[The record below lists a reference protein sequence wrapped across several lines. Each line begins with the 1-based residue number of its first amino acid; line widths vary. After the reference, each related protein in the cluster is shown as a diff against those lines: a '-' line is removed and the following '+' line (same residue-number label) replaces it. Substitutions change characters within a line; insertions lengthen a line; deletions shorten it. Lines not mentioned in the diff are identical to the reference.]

1 MLILDPTTT
10 DSLTLEPTA
19 MNWLVLVIE
28 SAGAIGALKSQVCIA
43 ATMGG
48 SVELG
53 PVWTGRLVVLP
64 TFSGA
69 VEIAP

>member
-1 MLILDPTTT
+1 MLLLDPTTT
-10 DSLTLEPTA
+10 DSLTLNPTA

-28 SAGAIGALKSQVCIA
+28 NAGAIGALKGEVCIA
-43 ATMGG
+43 ATVAG

-53 PVWTGRLVVLP
+53 PMWTGRLVVSP
-64 TFSGA
+64 TLSGA